1 MSALMR
7 EGTLSKDTGSG
18 LFNLTLDELQNE
30 LVPGS
35 GKLLGSM
42 NMVRPALLLRQGAL
56 FGRAVMGGRAVNV
69 GCALTRML
77 RPAGAC
83 SSA

>member
-7 EGTLSKDTGSG
+7 QGTLSKDTGSG

-42 NMVRPALLLRQGAL
+42 NMVWPALLLGQGSSL
-56 FGRAVMGGRAVNV
+56 GESCWAVGQSMWAAR
-69 GCALTRML
+69 
-77 RPAGAC
+77 
-83 SSA
+83 

>member
-42 NMVRPALLLRQGAL
+42 NMVRPALLLGL
-56 FGRAVMGGRAVNV
+56 G
-69 GCALTRML
+69 
-77 RPAGAC
+77 
-83 SSA
+83 SSSGEP